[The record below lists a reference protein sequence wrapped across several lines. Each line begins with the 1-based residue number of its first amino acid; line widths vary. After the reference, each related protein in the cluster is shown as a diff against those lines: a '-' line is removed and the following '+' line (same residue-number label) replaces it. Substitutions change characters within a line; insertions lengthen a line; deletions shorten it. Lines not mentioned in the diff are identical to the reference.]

1 MCTVSLPSTK
11 ESEEAN
17 FPPKM
22 SEKQRRLLACFR
34 TDKIQYSNPRKD
46 QLLCGYYYEAS
57 SFVFYAELNTKGVCR
72 GTEIIMLKVILIE
85 FRHNFHSLFQTK

>member
-1 MCTVSLPSTK
+1 MNKCYGNIACLTEDDGYHSMYTVSLPSSK

-34 TDKIQYSNPRKD
+34 TDKIQYSNPRKG
-46 QLLCGYYYEAS
+46 QLLWGYYYEAS
-57 SFVFYAELNTKGVCR
+57 SFVFYAELNTKR
-72 GTEIIMLKVILIE
+72 
-85 FRHNFHSLFQTK
+85 SL